1 MWDALLNNLPQTIL
15 ILLAAFICGTEI
27 YKNIKVWKQARQER
41 VNEQIAE
48 REHCLD
54 MEHEFEKLH
63 TKLDEMAET
72 NAKVLVRLE
81 KVEIRTQ
88 DLTESDKNDIR
99 AWIVEQY
106 HKFYVSQGWIDA
118 FSADTIEKRFT
129 DYKKE
134 GGNSYIEQLV
144 ERLRGLPMEPPHEE

>member
-54 MEHEFEKLH
+54 IEHEFEKLH

-106 HKFYVSQGWIDA
+106 HKFYVS
-118 FSADTIEKRFT
+118 
-129 DYKKE
+129 
-134 GGNSYIEQLV
+134 
-144 ERLRGLPMEPPHEE
+144 